1 MPVMSIGRAILAGL
15 VCALLAGQGCA
26 AHADTPRHHKAAAH
40 RAPVVHKPTHAK
52 HGHVRH
58 LARTSRH
65 APSKQAVHSR
75 RPVWSPSPRE
85 DPSRPLIVVDA
96 GHGGQDPGAIGVSGT
111 LEKTVTLATAL
122 ELRRVLLASGRY
134 RVALTRTTDRSVSLA
149 NRLSFARSHDAD
161 LLIAIHADASPDRT
175 ARGASVYVSSGQKTT
190 HLRASAGNAARIA
203 GALSTSVP
211 RAEPD
216 SAWLQYSM
224 IEQLDDDVRMT
235 AEPARTAHLYVLG
248 SHSIPSVL
256 LEMGFLSNRKDE
268 ALLRKPAH
276 RRVLVRAIEDAIDD
290 YFAGI
295 RASRT

>member
-1 MPVMSIGRAILAGL
+1 
-15 VCALLAGQGCA
+15 
-26 AHADTPRHHKAAAH
+26 
-40 RAPVVHKPTHAK
+40 
-52 HGHVRH
+52 
-58 LARTSRH
+58 
-65 APSKQAVHSR
+65 
-75 RPVWSPSPRE
+75 
-85 DPSRPLIVVDA
+85 
-96 GHGGQDPGAIGVSGT
+96 
-111 LEKTVTLATAL
+111 
-122 ELRRVLLASGRY
+122 
-134 RVALTRTTDRSVSLA
+134 
-149 NRLSFARSHDAD
+149 
-161 LLIAIHADASPDRT
+161 
-175 ARGASVYVSSGQKTT
+175 
-190 HLRASAGNAARIA
+190 
-203 GALSTSVP
+203 VP

-216 SAWLQYSM
+216 SAWLQYSK

>member
-1 MPVMSIGRAILAGL
+1 MPMMSIGRAILAGL
-15 VCALLAGQGCA
+15 LCTLLVAQVCVAR
-26 AHADTPRHHKAAAH
+26 ADTPRHHKAAAH
-40 RAPVVHKPTHAK
+40 RAPAVHKATHAK
-52 HGHVRH
+52 HAHARHVAH
-58 LARTSRH
+58 HSRH
-65 APSKQAVHSR
+65 APTKQAAHSR
-75 RPVWSPSPRE
+75 RPVWHSPKE
-85 DPSRPLIVVDA
+85 DPGRPLIVVDA

-149 NRLSFARSHDAD
+149 SRLAFARSHDAD
-161 LLIAIHADASPDRT
+161 LLIAIHADASPDRA

-190 HLRASAGNAARIA
+190 RLPASAGSAASIA

-211 RAEPD
+211 HAEPD

-235 AEPARTAHLYVLG
+235 EAPARAAHLYVLG
-248 SHSIPSVL
+248 AHSIPSVL